1 MKLLT
6 LLFALFFIGGCA
18 KNSRDVVEDGR
29 TLGSFEPKKDYLV
42 DIPMG
47 EARVMGQSSG
57 VKILGLITL
66 GAGQTASGVDVTH
79 RGESTM
85 GGSSSVGTVSALSAL
100 ALAPLVSTSEKFKKA
115 ALRDACEKNNCDVL
129 GYTMYN
135 VNEKNYFLFKTYN
148 VKVKGFPGK
157 VGRLENVQ
165 RNYTIGDSYWRR
177 PLPAIR

>member
-1 MKLLT
+1 LPC
-6 LLFALFFIGGCA
+6 FFIGGCA
-18 KNSRDVVEDGR
+18 KNTRDVVEDGR

-47 EARVMGQSSG
+47 EARVTGQSSG

-66 GAGQTASGVDVTH
+66 GAGQTADGVDVTH

-85 GGSSSVGTVSALSAL
+85 GGYSGGGTVSSLSAM
-100 ALAPLVSTSEKFKKA
+100 ALAPLAPTSEKFKKA

-135 VNEKNYFLFKTYN
+135 VNERNYFLFKTYD

-177 PLPAIR
+177 PLPPIR